1 MSFIEPPDLYPSGA
15 GRPAFTLLDVRAPVE
30 VAAGGLP
37 FAVTQPILT
46 DDERRRVGIRYR
58 EAGQA
63 EAVELGYALTET
75 TMPERVAAWREV
87 VAAGPTAVMCW
98 RGGLR
103 SQLAGEFI
111 GDDRVVRVDG
121 GYKAVRNY
129 LLGQLE
135 PTLARYDTFVI
146 GGLTGS
152 GKTALLERL
161 KTETQDLRVLDL
173 EGEARHRGSAFGRL
187 AEPQPA
193 QATFENSVAAQLLL
207 GSEKTLLVEDESR
220 AIGRIDLPGAL
231 FRAVQENPLVLVE
244 TPLSERVRRIHRD
257 YVLSLSASL
266 GVAETRVYL
275 SASLVRL
282 RKRLSGSV
290 TDAALRV
297 LEGAEASGWHDPGA
311 HEGWIRP
318 LLERYYDPLYRKG
331 LGKIGSTRRL
341 SRRPGGMLH
350 MADTTQIRLTQTVKK
365 GGCAAKIAAGTLSD
379 LLKTLPRQQHPDL
392 LVGTD
397 FLDDAAVWR
406 VSDTQLMVQ
415 TLDFFTPI
423 LDDPYDF
430 GAVAAANALSDVFA
444 MGATPTTALTI
455 LAYPLDSLPLEVLRE
470 LMAGAVA
477 KIDEAGA
484 LLVGGHSI
492 DDDTLKLGFSV
503 TGLTHPDKLWSN
515 RGARVGDALVLTKA
529 VGTGTLTGALK
540 NGELDYGDLA
550 EAITSMKTLN
560 RLDLPDDL
568 HHAVHAATDVTGFGV
583 LGHALHLAEG
593 SSVTL
598 KLDAALPLLEH
609 AAQTLDKNIL
619 TKAHRSNT
627 DYVQAHVSGREG
639 VSETQ
644 WWALTDPQTSGGLL
658 LCVAPEHVNTL
669 LEHLGP
675 GFARATVIGSVEER
689 AEKALV
695 L

>member
-1 MSFIEPPDLYPSGA
+1 
-15 GRPAFTLLDVRAPVE
+15 
-30 VAAGGLP
+30 
-37 FAVTQPILT
+37 
-46 DDERRRVGIRYR
+46 
-58 EAGQA
+58 
-63 EAVELGYALTET
+63 
-75 TMPERVAAWREV
+75 
-87 VAAGPTAVMCW
+87 
-98 RGGLR
+98 
-103 SQLAGEFI
+103 
-111 GDDRVVRVDG
+111 
-121 GYKAVRNY
+121 
-129 LLGQLE
+129 
-135 PTLARYDTFVI
+135 
-146 GGLTGS
+146 
-152 GKTALLERL
+152 
-161 KTETQDLRVLDL
+161 
-173 EGEARHRGSAFGRL
+173 
-187 AEPQPA
+187 
-193 QATFENSVAAQLLL
+193 
-207 GSEKTLLVEDESR
+207 
-220 AIGRIDLPGAL
+220 
-231 FRAVQENPLVLVE
+231 
-244 TPLSERVRRIHRD
+244 
-257 YVLSLSASL
+257 
-266 GVAETRVYL
+266 
-275 SASLVRL
+275 
-282 RKRLSGSV
+282 
-290 TDAALRV
+290 
-297 LEGAEASGWHDPGA
+297 
-311 HEGWIRP
+311 
-318 LLERYYDPLYRKG
+318 
-331 LGKIGSTRRL
+331 
-341 SRRPGGMLH
+341 
-350 MADTTQIRLTQTVKK
+350 MADTTPIRLTQTVKK

-406 VSDTQLMVQ
+406 VGNDQVMVQ

-455 LAYPLDSLPLEVLRE
+455 LAYPLDSLPPGVLRE

-477 KIDEAGA
+477 KVNEAGA

-540 NGELDYGDLA
+540 NGELHYGDLA

-593 SSVTL
+593 SSLTL
-598 KLDAALPLLEH
+598 KLDAAALPLLEH
-609 AAQTLDKNIL
+609 AAETLDRNIL

-627 DYVQAHVSGREG
+627 DYVQAHVSGRDE
-639 VSETQ
+639 VSEAR

-658 LCVAPEHVNTL
+658 LSVAPEQVDAL
-669 LEHLGP
+669 LRHLGS
-675 GFARATVIGSVEER
+675 GFARAAVIGEVENRGET
-689 AEKALV
+689 ALV